1 MRKGVRE
8 ALIERKREALRL
20 IAEQNDSTGLRAV
33 RALLDCFEQE
43 SMEDL
48 VALTEAADF
57 HRAQGGVNAL
67 RLVRDALAPPVP
79 KKEGDQKDGAY
90 V

>member
-33 RALLDCFEQE
+33 RALLDSYHKIDASQT
-43 SMEDL
+43 DAGL
-48 VALTEAADF
+48 WIEASSA
-57 HRAQGGVNAL
+57 RGWNSAVGNEIAAN
-67 RLVRDALAPPVP
+67 RDAVMQR
-79 KKEGDQKDGAY
+79 GRTQ